1 MTTRLPS
8 KPGDGSSFAHN
19 QGSPNQFCR
28 IQGAGPG
35 HVSKRIDRH
44 TARSASARW
53 RQMHQPP
60 AAATSQP
67 RMQASTVTH
76 SRKRELQERS
86 SPKPAMANKPCRLN
100 TGPAAA
106 LQCSALVQRRAHADV
121 GVRSCGRCNKLSAA
135 VTCMAA
141 AQEQQ
146 GHAVGRAVQHV
157 VLIDPQ
163 G

>member
-53 RQMHQPP
+53 RQLHQPP

-100 TGPAAA
+100 TGPAARSKNSDCRPGYRFSSSLPYRSHEPA
-106 LQCSALVQRRAHADV
+106 VFS
-121 GVRSCGRCNKLSAA
+121 RSCR
-135 VTCMAA
+135 V
-141 AQEQQ
+141 
-146 GHAVGRAVQHV
+146 
-157 VLIDPQ
+157 
-163 G
+163 